1 MPVTR
6 KGLNSVFLAVSLA
19 CCSAVTLATPLN
31 TNIIVNGDA
40 EASLGAPD
48 FGATSAP
55 TGWSVTSNFSAVQY
69 LAGGASDLNTA
80 DSTAVG
86 GGTNYF
92 AGGPTNPSASATQT
106 INIGD
111 LIASIDAG
119 SLAYALSAL
128 IGGYAGQQDNIVVS
142 VNFLDASSASL
153 GLSSLGPVTVGDRS
167 SLSELLPLATNGFVP
182 VGTRSLEISMLS
194 TRTEGSY
201 NDGYADNVELVLRTA
216 TSVPE
221 PSSISLL
228 GLGLLG
234 WLASGR
240 KSRA

>member
-1 MPVTR
+1 MQAYW
-6 KGLNSVFLAVSLA
+6 LNSK
-19 CCSAVTLATPLN
+19 
-31 TNIIVNGDA
+31 
-40 EASLGAPD
+40 
-48 FGATSAP
+48 
-55 TGWSVTSNFSAVQY
+55 Y
-69 LAGGASDLNTA
+69 LS
-80 DSTAVG
+80 
-86 GGTNYF
+86 
-92 AGGPTNPSASATQT
+92 
-106 INIGD
+106 
-111 LIASIDAG
+111 G
-119 SLAYALSAL
+119 SAYALSAL